1 MPTSKPK
8 DSFRVVKTGK
18 TLQAF
23 ASNLEKALKASL
35 PSSGKPYDR
44 VSVLAFHWANDDM
57 GVDKL
62 ETELLGVFRDIY
74 GFETESWTIPVVGK
88 PEKQLAKK
96 LVNWTEDHG
105 GERTLRIYIYS
116 GHASSHGTVDHE
128 WYFGGQADSHGNL
141 RGPQVEWL
149 ATRTPKIVEE
159 ADGDMLYIFD
169 CCSAGSAAL
178 RPGPEMLCA
187 SGWLQPAEASL
198 KFSFTRALIGTL
210 IDLKGETE
218 TVGGIFSILFRR
230 AYQSQVA
237 ACPVHVLK
245 SGTPS
250 ITLMPLSRETATH
263 QRTKTQHRVLLTVH
277 LKDNKPNL
285 EAWRNWL
292 STHLPPGIVTADV
305 KIESVFKSSSIV
317 VLVTVPVEIW
327 TMLDMEDETISFAS
341 HVFSHNILPEL
352 EQSQLPIRPSPSSQG
367 SENMPPAHH
376 YQKSLG

>member
-1 MPTSKPK
+1 MLT
-8 DSFRVVKTGK
+8 
-18 TLQAF
+18 
-23 ASNLEKALKASL
+23 
-35 PSSGKPYDR
+35 
-44 VSVLAFHWANDDM
+44 
-57 GVDKL
+57 
-62 ETELLGVFRDIY
+62 Y
-74 GFETESWTIPVVGK
+74 GNHS
-88 PEKQLAKK
+88 
-96 LVNWTEDHG
+96 
-105 GERTLRIYIYS
+105 
-116 GHASSHGTVDHE
+116 
-128 WYFGGQADSHGNL
+128 GQADSHGNQC
-141 RGPQVEWL
+141 GPQVEWL

-159 ADGDMLYIFD
+159 ANGDMLYIFD

-187 SGWLQPAEASL
+187 SGWLQPAGASPN
-198 KFSFTRALIGTL
+198 FSFTQAVIDTL

-245 SGTPS
+245 SGIPS
-250 ITLMPLSRETATH
+250 ITLMPLSREIATH

-305 KIESVFKSSSIV
+305 KIESVFKASSIV

-341 HVFSHNILPEL
+341 HVFSHNILRSSSSLNSLYSRHLVRRARRTCRLLIIIRSRYNRRCEL
-352 EQSQLPIRPSPSSQG
+352 L
-367 SENMPPAHH
+367 
-376 YQKSLG
+376 